1 MCVARTNPN
10 PHGGRAWVCV
20 WLGQILITRWESLG
34 MCVARTNPDPRG
46 GRAWVCVWLGQIL
59 IHTVGEPGYVYG

>member
-34 MCVARTNPDPRG
+34 MCVARTNPN
-46 GRAWVCVWLGQIL
+46 
-59 IHTVGEPGYVYG
+59 HTVGEPGYVCG